1 MSVRPSVTFVYSVET
16 NKHIFNFFSPSG
28 SHTILVFPYQTSRQY
43 SDGDPTPGASS
54 AVEIKIAILDEYLAT
69 GSMTAAVRSTIA
81 TVVYCTDSHASM
93 NLVFHSSM
101 NDHDEEKK
109 KQQNLFVRSSKPEAE
124 VTYNGRLRSKYCTIA
139 ANYTDRHEA
148 PYASL

>member
-1 MSVRPSVTFVYSVET
+1 
-16 NKHIFNFFSPSG
+16 
-28 SHTILVFPYQTSRQY
+28 
-43 SDGDPTPGASS
+43 
-54 AVEIKIAILDEYLAT
+54 
-69 GSMTAAVRSTIA
+69 MTAAVRSTIA

-124 VTYNGRLRSKYCTIA
+124 VTGRLR
-139 ANYTDRHEA
+139 
-148 PYASL
+148 